1 MKDKIIL
8 TSVFLFTGVILQA
21 QVLFNNIYSKSS
33 WDYADAVIER
43 EDGNYLVA
51 GSSRSQSATDYD
63 VFVLLVDPDGNL
75 IWNKYLGQ
83 GSRQEFGYSLIQ
95 TSDNKFLVSGR
106 VGNSHPYLIKFDSTG
121 SVLWDK
127 QFTSSNNSAGYSIG
141 ESSTGNYFFLKY
153 QPYNS
158 STLIYT
164 NSQGDSLWSKTY
176 ENIESP
182 SVIESSDSGFVF
194 TGTTI
199 TSNGD
204 RDIVLFKVNS
214 NADSLWTKAFGGDG
228 DDRAKSVIQTPD
240 SGYLIIGNY
249 DDQVPDGESP
259 AYLIRT
265 DLNGDSL
272 WIKTHWLGNSHH
284 VESCGNGN
292 GFIMSSV
299 RYHYFATYQTAELL
313 LTKLDNAGDIEWSR
327 SFEDRDIYSIGNNV
341 TQTSDGGFL
350 LTGHVD
356 NGLSPSD
363 IALIK
368 LDSVGNFVL
377 NIVPIPNQTS
387 LYVDLYP
394 NPATNE
400 LYIELG
406 STSVDLIRGLR
417 LVNPL
422 GQEISKLDNLDQR
435 QIQLNVTNLQKGIY
449 FYELTTSERKF
460 LTGKF
465 IKQ

>member
-1 MKDKIIL
+1 
-8 TSVFLFTGVILQA
+8 
-21 QVLFNNIYSKSS
+21 
-33 WDYADAVIER
+33 
-43 EDGNYLVA
+43 
-51 GSSRSQSATDYD
+51 
-63 VFVLLVDPDGNL
+63 
-75 IWNKYLGQ
+75 
-83 GSRQEFGYSLIQ
+83 
-95 TSDNKFLVSGR
+95 
-106 VGNSHPYLIKFDSTG
+106 
-121 SVLWDK
+121 
-127 QFTSSNNSAGYSIG
+127 
-141 ESSTGNYFFLKY
+141 
-153 QPYNS
+153 
-158 STLIYT
+158 
-164 NSQGDSLWSKTY
+164 
-176 ENIESP
+176 
-182 SVIESSDSGFVF
+182 
-194 TGTTI
+194 
-199 TSNGD
+199 
-204 RDIVLFKVNS
+204 
-214 NADSLWTKAFGGDG
+214 
-228 DDRAKSVIQTPD
+228 
-240 SGYLIIGNY
+240 LIIGNY